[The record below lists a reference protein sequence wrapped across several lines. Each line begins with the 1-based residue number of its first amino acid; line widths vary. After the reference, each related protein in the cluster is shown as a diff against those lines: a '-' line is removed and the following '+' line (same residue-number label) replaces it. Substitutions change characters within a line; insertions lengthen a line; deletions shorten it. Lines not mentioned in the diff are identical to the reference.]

1 MAHKYAVIV
10 IGLLIAVRLG
20 LRFLNPQQGDAGH
33 RSWQTKAASTVHRAL
48 YLSVLGQAATG
59 FVSSYLWK
67 GVVPFHQ
74 MLWNLTLTLVNL
86 HVLAVAIHLVRRDGV
101 VGKMVPRRAER

>member
-1 MAHKYAVIV
+1 
-10 IGLLIAVRLG
+10 
-20 LRFLNPQQGDAGH
+20 
-33 RSWQTKAASTVHRAL
+33 VHRAL